1 MFWPMACSYTRS
13 NRRNQTHSRGTA
25 MTYEAPKIEAKSN
38 VNAEF
43 GSLFRSSSSGSKSF
57 RINGS

>member
-1 MFWPMACSYTRS
+1 
-13 NRRNQTHSRGTA
+13 